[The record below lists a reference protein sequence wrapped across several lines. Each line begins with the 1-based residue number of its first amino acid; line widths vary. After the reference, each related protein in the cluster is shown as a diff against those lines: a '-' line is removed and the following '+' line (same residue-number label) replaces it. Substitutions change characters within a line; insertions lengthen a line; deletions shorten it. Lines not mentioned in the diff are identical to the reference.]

1 MLGSLIVFALTAV
14 AAPPTPGPVAV
25 PAATSGKKGQDPNR
39 MICRTEEVTGSKLQS
54 ERRCMA
60 AYQWKDYERRQ
71 KESVDL
77 QQRNSMP
84 PR

>member
-1 MLGSLIVFALTAV
+1 MLGSVIVFALTAV
-14 AAPPTPGPVAV
+14 AGPGVPGPVAA
-25 PAATSGKKGQDPNR
+25 PAATSAKKGQDPNR
-39 MICRTEEVTGSKLQS
+39 MICRTEEVTGSHLQS

-77 QQRNSMP
+77 QQRNAMP